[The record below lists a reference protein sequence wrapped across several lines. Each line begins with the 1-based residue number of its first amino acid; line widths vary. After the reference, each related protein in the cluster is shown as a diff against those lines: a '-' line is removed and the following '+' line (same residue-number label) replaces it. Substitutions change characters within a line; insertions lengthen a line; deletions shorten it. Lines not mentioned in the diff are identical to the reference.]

1 MEDPQIQVRR
11 AEGQPEIQYEEMA
24 EDQQQGQQQQAQQDQ
39 QQQDQQQQSQQQSQQ
54 AEKTDGAEVPHGRE
68 ERAPR
73 NVGETIWKAANVLAT
88 VVRVIGYVLAAVL
101 LASIVL
107 TIVGVNVANGVARFI
122 GGVADT
128 AVLGFRDLF
137 VLADP
142 IFAYVVNYG
151 LAAIFWILV
160 AEFGARLVRWIGARL
175 S

>member
-1 MEDPQIQVRR
+1 M
-11 AEGQPEIQYEEMA
+11 
-24 EDQQQGQQQQAQQDQ
+24 
-39 QQQDQQQQSQQQSQQ
+39 
-54 AEKTDGAEVPHGRE
+54 
-68 ERAPR
+68 
-73 NVGETIWKAANVLAT
+73 
-88 VVRVIGYVLAAVL
+88 RVIGYVLAAVL
-101 LASIVL
+101 LAAIVL